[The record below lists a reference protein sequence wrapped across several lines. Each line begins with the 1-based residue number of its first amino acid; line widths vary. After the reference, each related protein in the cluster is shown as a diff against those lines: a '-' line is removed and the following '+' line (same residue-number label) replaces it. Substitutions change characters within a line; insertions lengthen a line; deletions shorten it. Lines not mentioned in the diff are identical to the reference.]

1 MPVMVTL
8 WGLMRSAKFEGSL
21 EYRVRLSVSLRYG
34 GGVGWERKGTKAKKM
49 RRSRKRWVR
58 RKKRVQEEGKMEDEE
73 EEEEEKAGEEEG
85 KMQEEEGRWV
95 RRRERYWQ
103 RISATF

>member
-21 EYRVRLSVSLRYG
+21 EYRVRMSVSLRYG

-58 RKKRVQEEGKMEDEE
+58 RKKRVQEEGKME
-73 EEEEEKAGEEEG
+73 EEEEEKVGEEEG
-85 KMQEEEGRWV
+85 KILAEDLC
-95 RRRERYWQ
+95 YLLILDFQ
-103 RISATF
+103 RPAQ